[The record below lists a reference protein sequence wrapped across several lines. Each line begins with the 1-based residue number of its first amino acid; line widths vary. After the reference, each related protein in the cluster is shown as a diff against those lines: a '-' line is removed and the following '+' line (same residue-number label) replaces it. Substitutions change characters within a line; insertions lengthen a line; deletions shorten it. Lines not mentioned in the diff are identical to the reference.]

1 MVKKMKSTSMSLHTF
16 APLAVS
22 RSSRSFVFAAL
33 FSLTAC
39 GGASDPS
46 VPKVQAA
53 STSGQL
59 SEDLVLEDF
68 DKMAIPATV
77 KVNNGAVSLVDSA
90 RGDKALLVKLDLKE
104 NNSAALVIAP
114 EEPWD
119 WSEFSDFNLAFD
131 VANKGTE
138 SVQIDV
144 TMTDK
149 NGDSYTR
156 GMVVPADG
164 VWRTYY
170 AKLHGHD
177 QQDPDS
183 AAKNEFNFSSGLRS
197 NPPTWQS
204 DDVMLHSFWGKKL
217 LDLSGITKISFG
229 SDGSLSN
236 RQYTID
242 NIRLRANP
250 EMDKNF
256 LTGLL
261 DKYGQNAK
269 VDYEG
274 KIHSD
279 EELRAVV
286 AEELAGLS
294 GKLNE
299 GRSKYSGWKD
309 GPRFKS
315 TGYFRTQKVNGKWAL
330 IDPEGYLYFSTGID
344 IIRLSNSSTITGYD
358 YDQALIPAR
367 SDDEV
372 IAEDDQPL
380 NRVNEK
386 AWATR
391 HLVSETRAKMFTWLP
406 DYNDPLGNHYGYRR
420 ETQSGPLKHGETFS
434 FYSANLERRYG
445 ESYPE
450 SYLDT
455 WRKVTVDRMLDW
467 GFTSL
472 GNWADASFYQ
482 EERIPFVAFAD
493 IIGDFG
499 TLSSGFDFWHPVPDP
514 FDPRFYQ
521 RALVAAESVNQQIN
535 GSPWCMGVFFDNEQ
549 SFGRLESDE
558 LHYGIVINALS
569 RDAADTPAKSAFTE
583 ILKKKYGSIEAL
595 NKAWNKQVASWE
607 AFAAGMDSSIS
618 TDAQLEDYAS
628 LLFAYGDQYFG
639 TINRAMKSIMPNHL
653 YLGSRLPSWGM
664 PDEIVKAA
672 AKNVD
677 IISYNLYEE
686 GLVPSKW
693 EFLAEI
699 DKPSLIGEFSF
710 GADDQGHFHPGIVI
724 SADQKDR
731 GRMFRNYMYSFI
743 DNPYF
748 VGVHMFQYM
757 DSPITGRAYD
767 GENYANGFVSV
778 TDVPYIEL
786 VKAAKEVNGSLY
798 KRRYGDVQ
806 LRARSASERGSD

>member
-1 MVKKMKSTSMSLHTF
+1 METKTTSKYSRQPLLRSVLSL
-16 APLAVS
+16 AIAA
-22 RSSRSFVFAAL
+22 AAL
-33 FSLTAC
+33 GGLVACSSGDNGDKSAGSTAS
-39 GGASDPS
+39 AVATADSNLL
-46 VPKVQAA
+46 A
-53 STSGQL
+53 
-59 SEDLVLEDF
+59 EDF
-68 DKMAIPATV
+68 FLENFNEGGIPASV
-77 KVNNGAVSLVDSA
+77 QVNNGTANLVDDGA
-90 RGDKALLVKLDLKE
+90 GGKALQVKLKLQE
-104 NNSAALVIAP
+104 NNGAGLVIQPA
-114 EEPWD
+114 EAWD

-131 VANKGTE
+131 VANNGDE

-144 TMTDK
+144 TMGDK

-156 GMVVPADG
+156 GLVVPADG
-164 VWRTYY
+164 VSRTYY

-177 QQDPDS
+177 QEDPK
-183 AAKNEFNFSSGLRS
+183 AAAQNEFNFASGLRS

-204 DDVMLHSFWGKKL
+204 DDIMLHSFWGKKL
-217 LDLSGITKISFG
+217 LDLSGITQISFG
-229 SDGSLSN
+229 SDGSLSD

-242 NIRLRANP
+242 NLRLRANP
-250 EMDKNF
+250 EMDRNF

-269 VDYEG
+269 VDYAG

-279 EELRAVV
+279 EELKRVV
-286 AEELAGLS
+286 EEEMVSLS
-294 GKLNE
+294 GKPNAD
-299 GRSKYSGWKD
+299 RSKFSGWKS
-309 GPRFKS
+309 GPQLEA
-315 TGYFRTQKVNGKWAL
+315 TGYFRTEKVNGKWA
-330 IDPEGYLYFSTGID
+330 IVDPEGYLYFSTGID

-358 YDQALIPAR
+358 YDQDLIPKR
-367 SDDEV
+367 SADEV

-380 NRVNEK
+380 NRVDEE

-391 HLVSETRAKMFTWLP
+391 ELVSETRAKMFNWLP
-406 DYNDPLGNHYGYRR
+406 GYDDDLGNHYGYRR

-445 ESYPE
+445 ETYPE

-455 WRKVTVDRMLDW
+455 WQKVTVDRMLDW

-472 GNWADASFYQ
+472 GNWAAEPFYEQ
-482 EERIPFVAFAD
+482 ERIPFVAFAD
-493 IIGDFG
+493 IIGEFS

-514 FDPRFYQ
+514 YDPRFYQ
-521 RALVAAESVNQQIN
+521 RAVVAAQSVSTQVDN
-535 GSPWCMGVFFDNEQ
+535 SPWCMGVFFDNEQ

-558 LHYGIVINALS
+558 LHYGIVINTLS
-569 RDAADTPAKSAFTE
+569 QDAADTPAKGAFTKV
-583 ILKKKYGSIEAL
+583 LKEKYVTIEAL
-595 NKAWNKQVASWE
+595 NKAWNTEVKSWE
-607 AFAAGMDSSIS
+607 AFEKGMDSRLT
-618 TDAQLEDYAS
+618 TDAQRKDYAT
-628 LLFAYGDQYFG
+628 LLFEYGNQYFG
-639 TINRAMKSIMPNHL
+639 TIRKAMKSVMPNHL

-664 PDEIVKAA
+664 PPEIVKAA
-672 AKNVD
+672 GENVD

-710 GADDQGHFHPGIVI
+710 GSDDQGHFHPGIVI

-731 GRMFRNYMYSFI
+731 GRMFKNYMHSFI
-743 DNPYF
+743 DNPWF

-778 TDVPYIEL
+778 ADVPYVEL
-786 VKAAKEVNGSLY
+786 VKAAKEVHEDLY
-798 KRRYGDVQ
+798 ERRFGDVKV
-806 LRARSASERGSD
+806 ENE

>member
-1 MVKKMKSTSMSLHTF
+1 MSETMETTAFAKKTTRPLMRSVLSLAIT
-16 APLAVS
+16 AAALSGLAACSGERKGSEPSESAVS
-22 RSSRSFVFAAL
+22 
-33 FSLTAC
+33 
-39 GGASDPS
+39 
-46 VPKVQAA
+46 
-53 STSGQL
+53 STDSNLLAQ
-59 SEDLVLEDF
+59 DFVLENFNNGD
-68 DKMAIPATV
+68 IPGSV
-77 KVNNGAVSLVDSA
+77 QVNNGTADLVDDGA
-90 RGDKALLVKLDLKE
+90 GGKALQVKLNLAD
-104 NNSAALVIAP
+104 NNSAGLVIKPA
-114 EEPWD
+114 EAWD

-131 VANKGTE
+131 VANHGEE

-144 TMTDK
+144 TMGDK
-149 NGDSYTR
+149 NGDFYTR
-156 GMVVPADG
+156 GLVVPADG
-164 VWRTYY
+164 TSRTYY

-177 QQDPDS
+177 QEDPK
-183 AAKNEFNFSSGLRS
+183 AAAQNEFNFASGLRS

-204 DDVMLHSFWGKKL
+204 DDIMLHSFWGKKL
-217 LDLSGITKISFG
+217 LDLSGITQIAFG

-242 NIRLRANP
+242 NLRLRANP

-269 VDYEG
+269 VDYAG

-279 EELRAVV
+279 EELKTVV
-286 AEELAGLS
+286 EEELASLS
-294 GKLNE
+294 GKPNAD
-299 GRSKYSGWKD
+299 RSKFSGWKN
-309 GPRFKS
+309 GPQLEA
-315 TGYFRTQKVNGKWAL
+315 TGYFRTEKVNGKWA
-330 IDPEGYLYFSTGID
+330 IVDPEGYLYFSTGID

-358 YDQALIPAR
+358 YDQALIPKR
-367 SDDEV
+367 SADEV

-380 NRVNEK
+380 NRVNEE

-391 HLVSETRAKMFTWLP
+391 ELISETRANMFNWLP
-406 DYNDPLGNHYGYRR
+406 GYDDELGNHYGYRR

-445 ESYPE
+445 ETYPE

-455 WRKVTVDRMLDW
+455 WQKVTVDRMLDW

-472 GNWADASFYQ
+472 GNWAADPFYEQ
-482 EERIPFVAFAD
+482 QRIPFVAFAD
-493 IIGDFG
+493 IIGEFS

-514 FDPRFYQ
+514 YDPRFYE
-521 RALVAAESVNQQIN
+521 RAVVAAKSVNQQIQ
-535 GSPWCMGVFFDNEQ
+535 GSPWCMGIFFDNEQ

-558 LHYGIVINALS
+558 LHYGIVINTLS
-569 RDAADTPAKSAFTE
+569 RDASDTPAKGAFTKV
-583 ILKKKYGSIEAL
+583 LKDKYRTIDAL
-595 NKAWNKQVASWE
+595 NKAWNKKVDSWE
-607 AFAAGMDSSIS
+607 AFEKGMDSALT
-618 TDAQLEDYAS
+618 TDAQREDYAT
-628 LLFAYGDQYFG
+628 LLFEYGNQYFG
-639 TINRAMKSIMPNHL
+639 TINKAMKSVMPNHL

-664 PDEIVKAA
+664 PPEIVKAA
-672 AKNVD
+672 GKNVD

-693 EFLAEI
+693 DFLAEI

-710 GADDQGHFHPGIVI
+710 GSDDQGHFHPGIVI

-731 GRMFRNYMYSFI
+731 GRMFKNYMHSFI
-743 DNPYF
+743 DNPWF

-778 TDVPYIEL
+778 ADVPYAEL
-786 VKAAKEVNGSLY
+786 VKAAKEVHEGLY
-798 KRRYGDVQ
+798 ERRFGDVK
-806 LRARSASERGSD
+806 SEKE